1 MTLKK
6 GKIFLEISP
15 ETTAKL
21 NAIGKEFIENSNI
34 TETVEEIINKKY
46 NELIE
51 GSEKRTVKELMAE
64 KIEEIKEYNETNNI
78 MNINK
83 TMVKQVK
90 NFELKNVIKGTI
102 MTCPIEDDIVMNHKI
117 EKDVKI
123 NRYLASSGSWTASPS
138 YILHIKTNKG
148 EYVYIS
154 VLNTI
159 KTKEKYE
166 EYITRKQIIY

>member
-6 GKIFLEISP
+6 GKIILEISP
-15 ETTAKL
+15 ETVMKL
-21 NAIGKEFIENSNI
+21 NVIGEEFIDEANI
-34 TETVEEIINKKY
+34 TETVEKIINNRY
-46 NELIE
+46 EEIIE
-51 GSEKRTVKELMAE
+51 GSEGRTVKELIAE
-64 KIEEIKEYNETNNI
+64 KIEEIKEYNEANKI

-90 NFELKNVIKGTI
+90 NFELKNVIKGAI
-102 MTCPIEDDIVMNHKI
+102 MTCPIEDDIVMSHKI

-154 VLNTI
+154 ALNTI

-166 EYITRKQIIY
+166 EYVTRKQIVY